1 MKGSNIW
8 YLHVKEISLLQVV
21 SPQFQNINLSLEF
34 ISIWRVIL
42 SKPKLIP
49 GLLLLLSDLKTKTV
63 SLNVI
68 EGFLD
73 KDEDIARLLKL
84 TSAEVVKS
92 WEESDWC
99 FAELK
104 LSQFELSSKDF
115 CFKIAGRLYLMSPVS
130 SISSCIE
137 PNLTEDNNA

>member
-1 MKGSNIW
+1 M
-8 YLHVKEISLLQVV
+8 
-21 SPQFQNINLSLEF
+21 
-34 ISIWRVIL
+34 

-92 WEESDWC
+92 
-99 FAELK
+99 
-104 LSQFELSSKDF
+104 
-115 CFKIAGRLYLMSPVS
+115 
-130 SISSCIE
+130 
-137 PNLTEDNNA
+137 